1 MRVCIIG
8 AGVSALVTAKE
19 LTAKNIEVKMFDKRS
34 QLGGLWNFDPKLSTV
49 SDHTVLSTSA
59 SFIQFSDFPEM
70 DTLGEG
76 YFPHYKVYL
85 RYLEKYV
92 AAHNLLPLITFN
104 HEVIKTEQKGEQW
117 EVSFR
122 HGKTTT
128 HEIFD
133 YVVVCTGLN
142 HEPSVPNFEGEESFK
157 GLNIHSAL
165 LESTE
170 NLRDKRVLIVGG
182 GESAADLAHAA
193 LPYAKKIYM
202 SFRKGNIISMSK
214 GPAQRPADH
223 GSFRSKVWLPKIFL
237 HDLHHCCIPNVR
249 DQYSA
254 FRTFYVI
261 LSLPL
266 LLLTCS
272 FKKLANEFL
281 SLFDKNM
288 WTALFIP
295 PQRYGHASG
304 LELSKACNEL
314 TQEPTDSKD
323 ELKRRFDKLR
333 ELFSWYSG
341 NLGSTQPFTKSSAF
355 FHDIARG
362 KLTVKPNIS
371 RYNETTILFEDGSS
385 EKIDVVVLCTGF
397 KLLLPFLDDAELDG
411 RKMYKNTFLPDKPNM
426 AFLGLARGSIG
437 ATPPVPEMQAR
448 WLAGILTNRLNMPD
462 IETMKMVIKKDA
474 EIYNRVRPNHAER
487 LTFLVDYHALM
498 EDIAGIVGCK
508 PQLSQLIMQPKILYK
523 VLFGPMTCCQYRLHG
538 PDANPEAAMK
548 AFNNTPYPLIFRVTQ
563 GVVLYVFMKPVFVL
577 LSKLGFNKFKP
588 VL

>member
-85 RYLEKYV
+85 KYLEKYV
-92 AAHNLLPLITFN
+92 ATYNLLPLITFN
-104 HEVIKTEQKGEQW
+104 HEVIKTEQKGKQW
-117 EVSFR
+117 KVSFR
-122 HGKTTT
+122 YGKKTTS
-128 HEIFD
+128 EIFD
-133 YVVVCTGLN
+133 YIVVCTGLN
-142 HEPSVPNFEGEESFK
+142 HEPLTPKFEGEEIFK

-170 NLRDKRVLIVGG
+170 SLRDKRVLIVGG

-214 GPAQRPADH
+214 GPSQRPADH

-266 LLLTCS
+266 LLLTFS
-272 FKKLANEFL
+272 FKKFAKEFL
-281 SLFDKNM
+281 SLFDRNM
-288 WTALFIP
+288 WTALFSP
-295 PQRYGHASG
+295 PQRYGPASG
-304 LELSKACNEL
+304 LELSKACQEL
-314 TQEPTDSKD
+314 TKEPTESKD

-333 ELFSWYSG
+333 QLFSWYSG

-371 RYNETTILFEDGSS
+371 RYHEETISFEDGSS
-385 EKIDVVVLCTGF
+385 EEIDVVVLCTGF
-397 KLLLPFLDDAELDG
+397 RLLLPFLEEAELDG

-448 WLAGILTNRLNMPD
+448 WLAGILTKRLKMPSV
-462 IETMKMVIKKDA
+462 EMMKKVIKKDA
-474 EIYNRVRPNHAER
+474 EIYNQVRPNHADR

-498 EDIAGIVGCK
+498 EELAGIVGCR
-508 PQLSQLIMQPKILYK
+508 PQLSRLILQPKVLYK

-548 AFNNTPYPLIFRVTQ
+548 ALDNTPYPLIFRVTQ
-563 GVVLYVFMKPVFVL
+563 GVVLYVFMKPVFVF
-577 LSKLGFNKFKP
+577 LSKIGFDKFKP

>member
-19 LTAKNIEVKMFDKRS
+19 LMAKNIDVKMFDKRS
-34 QLGGLWNFDPKLSTV
+34 KLGGLWNFDPKLSTV
-49 SDHTVLSTSA
+49 SDHTVLSTSI

-70 DTLGEG
+70 DALGEG

-92 AAHNLLPLITFN
+92 AAHNLLPHISFN
-104 HEVIKTEQKGEQW
+104 HEAIKTEQKGDQW
-117 EVSFR
+117 EVSFL
-122 HGKTTT
+122 HNKKIHIET
-128 HEIFD
+128 FD

-142 HEPSVPNFEGEESFK
+142 HEPSLPTFEGEENFK
-157 GLNIHSAL
+157 GLNIHSSL

-170 NLRDKRVLIVGG
+170 SLRDKRVLIVGG

-193 LPYAKKIYM
+193 LPYAKKLYM

-214 GPAQRPADH
+214 GPKQRPADH

-254 FRTFYVI
+254 FRTFYVV

-266 LLLTCS
+266 LLLTFS
-272 FKKLANEFL
+272 FKKFGQEFL
-281 SLFDKNM
+281 TLFDKKM
-288 WTALFIP
+288 WTALFSP
-295 PQRYGHASG
+295 PKRYGPASG
-304 LELSKACNEL
+304 LKLSEACEEL
-314 TQEPTDSKD
+314 TKEPTECKI
-323 ELKRRFDKLR
+323 ELKKRFDKLR
-333 ELFSWYSG
+333 QLFSWYSG

-362 KLTVKPNIS
+362 KITVKPNIKQ
-371 RYNETTILFEDGSS
+371 YDATTIVFEDGST
-385 EKIDVVVLCTGF
+385 EEIDVVVLCTGF
-397 KLLLPFLDDAELDG
+397 RLQVPFLDDQELDG
-411 RKMYKNTFLPDKPNM
+411 RKMYKNTFLPNKPNM
-426 AFLGLARGSIG
+426 AFLGLVRGSIG

-448 WLAGILTNRLNMPD
+448 WLAGILSKRLKMPD
-462 IETMKMVIKKDA
+462 LDTMKAVIKKDA

-498 EDIAGIVGCK
+498 DELAGVIGCK
-508 PQLSQLIMQPKILYK
+508 PQLSELIFQPKVLYK

-548 AFNNTPYPLIFRVTQ
+548 ALDNTPSPLLFRVVQ
-563 GVVLYVFMKPVFVL
+563 GVVLYAFMKPVFVVL
-577 LSKLGFNKFKP
+577 TKLGFEKFKP